1 MRVRELCKRL
11 VITIDPR
18 ESVLAAAKKMR
29 EHHVGDVFVTD
40 PVRGTVIGVVT
51 DRDLVVGLLAKE
63 VTDLA
68 RIEVRDIMRTE
79 LVTATEDEDV
89 DEVLRRMRQFA
100 VRRVPVLGLDEQLT
114 GVLAID
120 DIIEW
125 LREELSEVA
134 AVARRQRHSESVAR
148 P

>member
-18 ESVLAAAKKMR
+18 ENVLAAAKKMR
-29 EHHVGDVFVTD
+29 DHHVGDVIVTD
-40 PVRGTVIGVVT
+40 PVRGTVIGIVT

-68 RIEVRDIMRTE
+68 RIEVRDVMRTE

-89 DEVLRRMRQFA
+89 DDVLRRMRQFA
-100 VRRVPVLGLDEQLT
+100 VRRVPVVGPNDEIVGL
-114 GVLAID
+114 LAID
-120 DIIEW
+120 DVIEW